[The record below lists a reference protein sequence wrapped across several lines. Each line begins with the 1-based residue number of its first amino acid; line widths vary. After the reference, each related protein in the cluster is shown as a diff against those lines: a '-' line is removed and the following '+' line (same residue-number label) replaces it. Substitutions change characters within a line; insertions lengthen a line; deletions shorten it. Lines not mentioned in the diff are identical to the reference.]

1 MLRRGF
7 KAEAERVAERL
18 RSSVGLSAGDPASP
32 PQIAQQLG
40 VTIRRADELIPIGKL
55 RRLHQIQAG
64 AFSACT
70 FRLPSGRVVIVYNPL
85 HSEARVRSDVAHE
98 LAHLILNH
106 ETRAI
111 ETVGPFTF
119 FTCDAD
125 QEDEANWLAGCLLLP
140 RPLLLAAARRGWS
153 SEEIAQ
159 RYEVS
164 EAMARFRLNSSGVL
178 IQTKRAKGQLT
189 PSGRTVPRNR

>member
-18 RSSVGLSAGDPASP
+18 RSSIGLSARDPASP
-32 PQIAQQLG
+32 SQIAEQLG
-40 VTIRRADELIPIGKL
+40 VEIRSADELIPAGHL
-55 RRLHQIQAG
+55 RRLQQIQAD

-70 FRLPSGRVVIVYNPL
+70 FRLPSSRVVIVYNPL
-85 HSEARVRSDVAHE
+85 HSPARVRSDLAHE

-106 ETRAI
+106 ETRSI
-111 ETVGPFTF
+111 ESVGTFTF

-140 RPLLLAAARRGWS
+140 RALLLAAAKRGWT
-153 SEEIAQ
+153 SEVIAK

-178 IQTKRAKGQLT
+178 IQTRRAKGQLA
-189 PSGRTVPRNR
+189 PSGRIHPRK